1 MYKKKAAFAGAVLTF
16 AGAAL
21 AQSSVA
27 LYGIGDAFIG
37 QKSTGTGATKV
48 NKSVIDSDGLFNSRW
63 GLRGSE
69 DLGGGL
75 KAEFQLESL
84 FDISNG
90 AVTQVTS
97 APAAANPQLFS
108 SQAWVG
114 INGDFGNIKLGR
126 QVSPFHSFVGL
137 SNNLYDATAFSTTG
151 TVWGLGSLPNYIG
164 RLDNAVSYE
173 SPIFGGVS
181 GKVAVGLGED
191 QTTALSATK
200 NTSLNIKYAQ
210 GPVLLGYSYQKQSA
224 QAPAFDIR
232 YSMLGGAYDFGVAR
246 VVGAINTAKRD
257 TTKDEEWQ
265 LGVSVPFGAF
275 SVAAGYGYSKGTVN
289 GAAGNTGSGAA
300 LLGTYDLSKRTRL
313 YVGLRKT
320 TAKGPTGIITNETQ
334 TTGFGILH
342 RF

>member
-1 MYKKKAAFAGAVLTF
+1 MQKKQMAFASAMLGL
-16 AGAAL
+16 AGSAL
-21 AQSSVA
+21 AQSGVT

-69 DLGGGL
+69 DMGGGL

-114 INGDFGNIKLGR
+114 INGGFGNIKLGR

-137 SNNLYDATAFSTTG
+137 TNNLYDATAFSTTG
-151 TVWGLGSLPNYIG
+151 NVWGTGSLPNYIG
-164 RLDNAVSYE
+164 RFDNSVSYE
-173 SPIFGGVS
+173 SPVFSGIS
-181 GKVAVGLGED
+181 GKVAVGFGED
-191 QTTALSATK
+191 KTVALSATK

-210 GPVLLGYSYQKQSA
+210 GPAVLGYSFQKQTA
-224 QAPAFDIR
+224 QAPAFDIK
-232 YSMLGGAYDFGVAR
+232 YSMVGGAYDFGLAR
-246 VVGAINTAKRD
+246 VVGAVNTSERA
-257 TTKDEEWQ
+257 TTKDDEWQ
-265 LGVSVPFGAF
+265 IGVSVPFGAF
-275 SVAAGYGYSKGTVN
+275 SVAAGYASSKGTVN
-289 GAAGNTGSGAA
+289 GAAGNKGTGAA

-320 TAKGPTGIITNETQ
+320 TAKGPTGVITNETQ
-334 TTGFGILH
+334 TTGIGILH